1 MKKNSFSNIPELSFK
16 KLNRNKNEKNNILP
30 MKKNNMNK
38 RHSFQGN
45 KEIKNNKINNK
56 NKETKKNNL
65 NKNNKNIKL
74 ILQKGKNNEKNER
87 NKPNIKSFINIFEK
101 SRNKK

>member
-1 MKKNSFSNIPELSFK
+1 MKKIIFYQWK
-16 KLNRNKNEKNNILP
+16 KIIWTKD
-30 MKKNNMNK
+30 K

-45 KEIKNNKINNK
+45 KQIKNNKINNNK
-56 NKETKKNNL
+56 CKETKKNNL